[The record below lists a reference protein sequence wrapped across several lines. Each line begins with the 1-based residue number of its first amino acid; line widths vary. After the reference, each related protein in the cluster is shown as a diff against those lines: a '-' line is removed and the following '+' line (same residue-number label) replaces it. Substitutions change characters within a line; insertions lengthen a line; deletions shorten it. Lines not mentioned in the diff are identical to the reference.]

1 MNATPRSE
9 GYAQPAEWSLH
20 RACWT
25 AWPSHEDLWQ
35 ENLEPARE
43 AVAALIRA
51 IADVDPDTG
60 AARGETPCV
69 LVHDHV
75 AEASA
80 RARLAGV
87 PARFVRIPFGDIWL
101 RDTAPI
107 FVRRGEG
114 DVAAVRFGFNGWG
127 EKYVLDHDNTVSAR
141 VAEASLRRQF
151 VVPWVLEG
159 GSVEPDGEGTVLT
172 TAQCLLNPNR
182 NPGMTRDEIERG
194 LAETLGAEKVLWVTD
209 GLLNDHTDGHID
221 TIARFVRPGVVTCMA
236 PSGDDDPNAVVLARI
251 ADELRGMTDAK
262 GRRLEVIPVPSP
274 GRVTDAEGRVM
285 PASHVNFYLANTT
298 VIVPVYGTAWDD
310 AAVAAVGALFP
321 DRRAVGVDAR
331 AVLSGGGAF
340 HCITQQEPA

>member
-80 RARLAGV
+80 RAHLAGV

-107 FVRRGEG
+107 FVRRRERRRRRGALRLQRLGREVRARPRRHRERARRRG
-114 DVAAVRFGFNGWG
+114 LARRAVR
-127 EKYVLDHDNTVSAR
+127 R
-141 VAEASLRRQF
+141 
-151 VVPWVLEG
+151 VPWVLEG
-159 GSVEPDGEGTVLT
+159 GSVEVDGEGTVLT

-182 NPGMTRDEIERG
+182 NPGCRATRRIER
-194 LAETLGAEKVLWVTD
+194 A
-209 GLLNDHTDGHID
+209 
-221 TIARFVRPGVVTCMA
+221 
-236 PSGDDDPNAVVLARI
+236 
-251 ADELRGMTDAK
+251 
-262 GRRLEVIPVPSP
+262 
-274 GRVTDAEGRVM
+274 
-285 PASHVNFYLANTT
+285 
-298 VIVPVYGTAWDD
+298 
-310 AAVAAVGALFP
+310 
-321 DRRAVGVDAR
+321 
-331 AVLSGGGAF
+331 
-340 HCITQQEPA
+340 

>member
-25 AWPSHEDLWQ
+25 AWPSHADLWQ

-43 AVAALIRA
+43 AVAALVRA
-51 IADVDPDTG
+51 IADVDPHTG

-69 LVHDHV
+69 LVLDDD

-80 RARLAGV
+80 RAHLAGV

-127 EKYVLDHDNTVSAR
+127 GKYVLDHDDAVSAR

-151 VVPWVLEG
+151 TVPWVLEG
-159 GSVEPDGEGTVLT
+159 GSVEPDGEGTVIT

-182 NPGMTRDEIERG
+182 NPGMTRDDIERG

-221 TIARFVRPGVVTCMA
+221 TIVRYVRPGVVTCMA

-274 GRVTDAEGRVM
+274 GRVVDEEGRVM

-310 AAVAAVGALFP
+310 AAVAAVGALYP